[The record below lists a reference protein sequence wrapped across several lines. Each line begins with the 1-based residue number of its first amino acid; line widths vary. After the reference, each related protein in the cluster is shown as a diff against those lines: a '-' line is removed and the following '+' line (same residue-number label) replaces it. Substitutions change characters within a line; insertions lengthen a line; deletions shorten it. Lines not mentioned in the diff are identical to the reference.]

1 MRRTQICRISVSGR
15 RSFLVGERL
24 GYASATSSIATRARR
39 CSSSRCAQG
48 ARATPATAPGPEAP
62 RLERI
67 LSEMRTQARL
77 DALT

>member
-15 RSFLVGERL
+15 RSF
-24 GYASATSSIATRARR
+24 
-39 CSSSRCAQG
+39 QG
-48 ARATPATAPGPEAP
+48 ARATPATAPGPEAQP